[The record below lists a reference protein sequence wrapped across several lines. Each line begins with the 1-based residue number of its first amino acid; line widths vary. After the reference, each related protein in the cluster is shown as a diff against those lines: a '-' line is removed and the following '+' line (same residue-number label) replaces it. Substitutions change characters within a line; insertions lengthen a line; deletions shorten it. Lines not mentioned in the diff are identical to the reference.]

1 MPGADVVLYAG
12 QAPLKVG
19 SWSTVSDISAA
30 AGLRIHHADAGV
42 PKITTPSINPPHYF
56 EMTFNAEAGR
66 PYRLWIRAKA
76 QDDFWGND
84 SVWIQFSDSVNSNG
98 AAVFR
103 IGTTSGTEV
112 NLEDCSG
119 CGLSGWGWQ
128 DNGWGTGVF
137 GPQIFFQTTGTHT
150 VRVQGREDGI
160 SIDQIVISPSTYLF
174 TSPGALKNDNT
185 VLPESGGGTP
195 PPQPPTLTSVSPNS
209 GSTAGGTSVTITG
222 TNFSSGAT
230 VRFDSTAATNINV
243 VSSTSITA
251 TTPAHA
257 AGPVNIVVTNANGQ
271 SATLTNGFNYATA
284 PAELTLLEDDFNDN
298 SVNLAKWS
306 PNNLFS
312 GFTDGAV
319 PTLETTQRLQVG
331 ALFAGQAGSHYNG
344 LRSAAAYN
352 FSGAYSY
359 VELVQGP
366 AASGTADGMFTIG
379 QDPQNYYRIYVETG
393 VFICQA
399 KIGGT
404 KRNLFTSAYSSSVH
418 RFWRIRHD
426 QTTGRVVFE
435 TASDNPNLS
444 TSWVIR
450 YNEPWDTAA
459 VPLSSVM
466 FEIKAGTWQTESIA
480 PGTVVF
486 DNFRAA
492 RP

>member
-1 MPGADVVLYAG
+1 M
-12 QAPLKVG
+12 
-19 SWSTVSDISAA
+19 
-30 AGLRIHHADAGV
+30 RIHHADAGV
-42 PKITTPSINPPHYF
+42 PKVTAPSTNPSHYF

-66 PYRLWIRAKA
+66 AYRLWIRAKA
-76 QDDFWGND
+76 QDDFWAND
-84 SVWIQFSDSVNSNG
+84 SVWVQFSDSVNSSG

-103 IGTTSGTEV
+103 IGATSGTEI

-128 DNGWGTGVF
+128 DNGWGVGVL

-150 VRVQGREDGI
+150 IRVQGREDGI
-160 SIDQIVISPSTYLF
+160 SIDQIVLSPSTYLF

-185 VLPESGGGTP
+185 VLPASGGGTP
-195 PPQPPTLTSVSPNS
+195 PPQPPTLTSISPNS
-209 GSTAGGTSVTITG
+209 GPTAGGTSVTITG

-230 VRFDSTAATNINV
+230 VRFDSTAATNVTV

-251 TTPAHA
+251 TVPAHVS
-257 AGPVNIVVTNANGQ
+257 GPVNVVVTSLNGQ
-271 SATLTNGFNYATA
+271 SATLTNGFTYAA
-284 PAELTLLEDDFNDN
+284 AAETTLLEDDFNDN
-298 SVNLAKWS
+298 AVNLAKWS
-306 PNNLFS
+306 QNNLFS
-312 GFTDGAV
+312 GFTDSTV
-319 PTLETTQRLQVG
+319 PTIETTLRLNIG
-331 ALFAGQAGSHYNG
+331 ALFQGQSGSHYNG

-366 AASGTADGMFTIG
+366 ASSSTADAMFTIG
-379 QDPQNYYRIYVETG
+379 QDPQNYYRIYVEQG

-399 KIGGT
+399 KVGGA
-404 KRNLFTSAYSSSVH
+404 KKNLFTSAYTPSVH

-426 QTTGRVVFE
+426 QSTGRVVFE
-435 TASDNPNLS
+435 TASDLS
-444 TSWVIR
+444 AGWVFR
-450 YNEPWDTAA
+450 YSEPWDTTA

-466 FEIKAGTWQTESIA
+466 FELKAGTWQTESIA

>member
-1 MPGADVVLYAG
+1 M
-12 QAPLKVG
+12 
-19 SWSTVSDISAA
+19 
-30 AGLRIHHADAGV
+30 RIFQPDAGV
-42 PKITTPSINPPHYF
+42 PKITTPFVNPPHYF
-56 EMTFNAEAGR
+56 EMTFTAQAGQ

-84 SVWIQFSDSVNSNG
+84 SVWVQFSDSVNSSG

-103 IGTTSGTEV
+103 IGTTTGTEI

-128 DNGWGTGVF
+128 DNGWGVGVL
-137 GPQIFFQTTGTHT
+137 GPQIFFQSTGTHT
-150 VRVQGREDGI
+150 IRIQGREDGV
-160 SIDQIVISPSTYLF
+160 SIDQIVLSPSTYLF

-185 VLPESGGGTP
+185 VLPASGGGPPPPP

-209 GSTAGGTSVTITG
+209 GPTAGGTSVTITG
-222 TNFSSGAT
+222 TNFVSGAT
-230 VRFDSTAATNINV
+230 VRFDSTAATNVTV

-251 TTPAHA
+251 SAPAHA
-257 AGPVNIVVTNANGQ
+257 AGPVSIVVTNPNAQ
-271 SATLTNGFNYATA
+271 SATLTNGFTYTA
-284 PAELTLLEDDFNDN
+284 PAGPTIILEDDFNDN
-298 SVNLAKWS
+298 SLNLAKWS
-306 PNNLFS
+306 QNDLFS
-312 GFTDGAV
+312 GFTDPLV
-319 PTLETTQRLQVG
+319 QTLETTQRLQVG
-331 ALFAGQAGSHYNG
+331 GLFSGQSGSHYNG

-366 AASGTADGMFTIG
+366 ASATKADAMFTIG
-379 QDPQNYYRIYVETG
+379 QDPQNYYRIYVEEG

-404 KRNLFTSAYSSSVH
+404 KRNLFTAAYSSSAH
-418 RFWRIRHD
+418 RWWRIRHD
-426 QTTGRVVFE
+426 QSTGRAVFE
-435 TASDNPNLS
+435 TATDNPDLAA
-444 TSWVIR
+444 SWIVR
-450 YNEPWDTAA
+450 YSEPWDTAA
-459 VPLSSVM
+459 VPLSSVL
-466 FEIKAGTWQTESIA
+466 FELKAGTWQAESSA